1 MTENV
6 KLEPQEEERLR
17 TPLRRA
23 DALSFA
29 YGAVLDEEWTYT
41 ETKAE
46 MLAVLEEMRVE
57 AHARFESCKQ
67 ELGIPDPTA

>member
-6 KLEPQEEERLR
+6 KLGPQEERLR
-17 TPLRRA
+17 TLLRRA

-46 MLAVLEEMRVE
+46 ILAVQEEMRVE
-57 AHARFESCKQ
+57 AHERFESCRQ
-67 ELGIPDPTA
+67 ELGISGPTA